1 MSDAE
6 ILDRIHAVLVERRKT
21 LPEESYTASLFRQ
34 GEDAILRKVGEE
46 ALEVLLASKTGVE
59 SEIVHETADLYFHL
73 LVLLAHH
80 GISPA
85 RVYGEL
91 ESRFGKGRNQNHQG
105 TG

>member
-6 ILDRIHAVLVERRKT
+6 ILRRIYEVLLERKKS
-21 LPEESYTASLFRQ
+21 LPDASYTASLFRQ

-46 ALEVLLASKTGVE
+46 TLEVLLASKAGVE

-80 GISPA
+80 GIPLA
-85 RVYGEL
+85 RIYAEL
-91 ESRFGKGRNQNHQG
+91 TDRFGKRRDRDQREK
-105 TG
+105 